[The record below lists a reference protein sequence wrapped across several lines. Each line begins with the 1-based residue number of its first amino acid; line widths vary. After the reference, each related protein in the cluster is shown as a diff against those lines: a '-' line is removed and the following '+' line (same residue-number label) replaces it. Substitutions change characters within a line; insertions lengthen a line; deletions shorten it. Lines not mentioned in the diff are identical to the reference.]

1 MIRKLRLR
9 KRMIKMDIKEKI
21 KAALIQE
28 ADVSF
33 GITSIAPTFTQSDV
47 DILDEEKKGKK
58 EEKSE
63 SSSSE
68 SSSECSE
75 EKALTEAEVED
86 IRLSARQLRTLM
98 VASFAESLMNESIE
112 DDAELVSMGLL
123 TEAMKITPKS
133 KEYLKKFLP
142 TLFAS

>member
-1 MIRKLRLR
+1 
-9 KRMIKMDIKEKI
+9 MDMKEKI

-33 GITSIAPTFTQSDV
+33 GITSIAPTFTQNDV
-47 DILDEEKKGKK
+47 DVLDEAKGKK

-68 SSSECSE
+68 SSSDSECSKKNE
-75 EKALTEAEVED
+75 LTESEIAD
-86 IRLSARQLRTLM
+86 IRLSARQIRTLM
-98 VASFAESLMNESIE
+98 VASYAESLMNESVE